1 MKSYTGCFVSLI
13 LLLIVIFY
21 STVKLT
27 QLVEFKDPSIMVSTR
42 EAYFDTDYKFEDVGN
57 QVAFAITAYDSER
70 NPIVQPEYG

>member
-1 MKSYTGCFVSLI
+1 
-13 LLLIVIFY
+13 
-21 STVKLT
+21 
-27 QLVEFKDPSIMVSTR
+27 MVSTR